1 MADER
6 ITVQSVTGVDLTL
19 TLAGPGTRSYA
30 FIIDWHIRVL
40 AAGVWLLIAAV
51 SLNFH
56 MTWKSQTGLLSILP
70 AAALYF
76 LYHPIL
82 EIAMH
87 GQTPGKRI
95 AGVRILNRTGG
106 QAGISALL
114 IRNIFRLIDSL
125 PAFYLLG
132 LLTCIFSAHRVRVG
146 DLAAGTLLVRE
157 DREGEKSLARVQTL
171 ADQSHLPLETL
182 ELADQIL
189 ERWDSL
195 QPHSRADIAR
205 SLLVQVLAPA
215 DAEDLRI
222 WTDSRLRAQ
231 LRALV
236 EPQASPHG

>member
-1 MADER
+1 MR
-6 ITVQSVTGVDLTL
+6 
-19 TLAGPGTRSYA
+19 
-30 FIIDWHIRVL
+30 
-40 AAGVWLLIAAV
+40 
-51 SLNFH
+51 
-56 MTWKSQTGLLSILP
+56 
-70 AAALYF
+70 
-76 LYHPIL
+76 
-82 EIAMH
+82 
-87 GQTPGKRI
+87 GQTPGKRL

-106 QAGISALL
+106 QASISALL

-157 DREGEKSLARVQTL
+157 DREGEQSLARVQTL

-195 QPHSRADIAR
+195 QPQSRADIAR